1 MKINRF
7 YILFALSTIVG
18 GWCIIK
24 DNPYITAIVLSIG
37 FLVYLFAVA
46 YITENLNETE
56 ERFIEKIKNNF

>member
-18 GWCIIK
+18 GWCIIN
-24 DNPYITAIVLSIG
+24 DNRYITALVLSIG

-56 ERFIEKIKNNF
+56 ERFIEKIKNKF

>member
-18 GWCIIK
+18 GWCIIN
-24 DNPYITAIVLSIG
+24 DNPYITALVLSIG

-56 ERFIEKIKNNF
+56 ERFVEKIKNKF

>member
-7 YILFALSTIVG
+7 YILFALSAIVG
-18 GWCIIK
+18 GWCIIN

-56 ERFIEKIKNNF
+56 ERFIEKIKNKF

>member
-18 GWCIIK
+18 GWCIIN

-56 ERFIEKIKNNF
+56 ERFVEKIKNKF

>member
-18 GWCIIK
+18 VWCIIN
-24 DNPYITAIVLSIG
+24 DNPYITAIVFSIG

>member
-7 YILFALSTIVG
+7 YILFALSAIVG
-18 GWCIIK
+18 GWCIIN

-37 FLVYLFAVA
+37 VLVYLFAVA

-56 ERFIEKIKNNF
+56 ERFIEKIKNKF

>member
-18 GWCIIK
+18 GWCIIN
-24 DNPYITAIVLSIG
+24 DNPYITALVLSIG

-56 ERFIEKIKNNF
+56 ERFIEKIKNKF

>member
-18 GWCIIK
+18 GWCIIN

-56 ERFIEKIKNNF
+56 ERFIEKIKNKF

>member
-18 GWCIIK
+18 GWCIIN
-24 DNPYITAIVLSIG
+24 DNPYITALVLSIG

>member
-18 GWCIIK
+18 VGCIIK